1 MLFYNSKQIII
12 LVSYFSY
19 RKIRSCL
26 NSLFYFFPNCNVLII
41 DNNQSKFD
49 NEFRKKSF
57 VGAKSYD
64 RILRWSIE
72 CEKERDW
79 LKSYSNIKTIQT
91 PERLNHGDAINMAL
105 RWCLKNHI
113 GRMIHIEPDCTV
125 LGRNWLYNLNA
136 AIDSGYWVAG
146 GVRCACGS
154 LHITPTMWDIRKK
167 NDLDFM
173 VKKKYL
179 ASINIDICDSSKN
192 IEWNKIGKDYK
203 WDTGQKAWYDC
214 AVMNKAIQVD
224 CSDFVHH
231 WKQSS
236 FSTQQSKLI

>member
-12 LVSYFSY
+12 LISYFSH

-26 NSLFYFFPNCNVLII
+26 NSLFNFFPNYSVLVV
-41 DNNQSKFD
+41 DNNPSKFD
-49 NEFRKKSF
+49 NEFRKNSF
-57 VGAKSYD
+57 VNAKSYD
-64 RILRWSIE
+64 RILQWSIE
-72 CEKERDW
+72 CERERDW
-79 LKSYSNIKTIQT
+79 LKSHSNIQTIQT

-105 RWCLKNHI
+105 KWCLKNHF
-113 GRMIHIEPDCTV
+113 GKMVHIEPDCTV
-125 LGRNWLYNLNA
+125 FGRNWFYNLND

-167 NDLDFM
+167 NDLNFIAQKRD
-173 VKKKYL
+173 L
-179 ASINIDICDSSKN
+179 ASINIEICDSSKN
-192 IEWNKIGKDYK
+192 IGWNKIG

-214 AVMNKAIQVD
+214 AKENKAIQVN

-231 WKQSS
+231 WGQSS
-236 FSTQQSKLI
+236 SSLESNKWL